1 MMLGKGCVFIFQKLM
16 AAIPG
21 AGMDAE
27 FYEREEG
34 RRGRGVVFSS
44 FESLWRPGSVL
55 HPSVKFF

>member
-34 RRGRGVVFSS
+34 RRGRGGWFSVHLS
-44 FESLWRPGSVL
+44 PCGGQGVCYTRP
-55 HPSVKFF
+55 